1 MPDENMISSMVDT
14 QLMLTIAQ
22 ASATFV
28 AIMAGFFTTK
38 IISISSDKK
47 RIESK
52 IAEDDIKRQ
61 GKEMKIMDYK
71 EIIGNIERRKAE
83 RSVDSFVNDLLD
95 EPLLNIYTLEQL
107 KHKYAEKYMF
117 EPNEYEIK
125 ILDKEYGR
133 ITKKIQKEMEDRAVH
148 FKITGNIRTSATR
161 SYLVR
166 NIMDPET
173 ENRENEELDEMYKK
187 IQLEENE
194 IAILDNLK
202 HHYEAEKDAISYPLT
217 NLAFISQLIFVVTG
231 IVIPFNYNWWAPSLH
246 SWFDTNEFGLIMFY
260 IGLSSA
266 FCYLGLELL
275 HSLHTE
281 KFNRFIAFITRN
293 KVSNDTAI
301 GHRIKR
307 AKAVRDKI
315 TSDVRKRLDGGD
327 FPQPS

>member
-38 IISISSDKK
+38 VISISSDRK
-47 RIESK
+47 RIENK
-52 IAEDDIKRQ
+52 ITEDNIIRQ
-61 GKEMKIMDYK
+61 GKEVKIRGYK
-71 EIIGNIERRKAE
+71 EIISNIEQRQAE

-95 EPLLNIYTLEQL
+95 EPALDIYTLEQL

-125 ILDKEYGR
+125 ILDKEYDK
-133 ITKKIQKEMEDRAVH
+133 ITKKIKKEMEDRAVH

-166 NIMDPET
+166 NIMDPQTEVRET
-173 ENRENEELDEMYKK
+173 EELSEMYKK
-187 IQLEENE
+187 MQLEQNE
-194 IAILDNLK
+194 ITVFDNLK

-217 NLAFISQLIFVVTG
+217 NLAFVSQLIFVVTG
-231 IVIPFNYNWWAPSLH
+231 IVIPFNYNWWVPIIH
-246 SWFDTNEFGLIMFY
+246 PWFDTTEFGLIMFY

-266 FCYLGLELL
+266 FCYIGLELL

-281 KFNRFIAFITRN
+281 RFNKFLAIITR
-293 KVSNDTAI
+293 KKCS
-301 GHRIKR
+301 K
-307 AKAVRDKI
+307 
-315 TSDVRKRLDGGD
+315 
-327 FPQPS
+327 

>member
-38 IISISSDKK
+38 VISISSDRK
-47 RIESK
+47 RIENK
-52 IAEDDIKRQ
+52 ITEDNIIRQ
-61 GKEMKIMDYK
+61 GKEVKIRGYK
-71 EIIGNIERRKAE
+71 EIISNIEQRQAE

-95 EPLLNIYTLEQL
+95 EPALDIYTLEQL

-125 ILDKEYGR
+125 ILDKEYDK
-133 ITKKIQKEMEDRAVH
+133 ITKKIKKEMEDRAVH

-166 NIMDPET
+166 NIMDPQTEVRET
-173 ENRENEELDEMYKK
+173 EELSEMYKK
-187 IQLEENE
+187 MQLEQNE
-194 IAILDNLK
+194 ITVFDNLK

-217 NLAFISQLIFVVTG
+217 NLAFVSQLIFVVTG
-231 IVIPFNYNWWAPSLH
+231 IVIPFNYNWWVPIIH
-246 SWFDTNEFGLIMFY
+246 PWFDTNEFGLIMFY

-266 FCYLGLELL
+266 FCYIGLELL

-281 KFNRFIAFITRN
+281 RFNKFLAIITR
-293 KVSNDTAI
+293 KKCS
-301 GHRIKR
+301 K
-307 AKAVRDKI
+307 
-315 TSDVRKRLDGGD
+315 
-327 FPQPS
+327 

>member
-148 FKITGNIRTSATR
+148 FKIT
-161 SYLVR
+161 
-166 NIMDPET
+166 
-173 ENRENEELDEMYKK
+173 
-187 IQLEENE
+187 
-194 IAILDNLK
+194 
-202 HHYEAEKDAISYPLT
+202 
-217 NLAFISQLIFVVTG
+217 
-231 IVIPFNYNWWAPSLH
+231 
-246 SWFDTNEFGLIMFY
+246 
-260 IGLSSA
+260 
-266 FCYLGLELL
+266 
-275 HSLHTE
+275 
-281 KFNRFIAFITRN
+281 
-293 KVSNDTAI
+293 
-301 GHRIKR
+301 
-307 AKAVRDKI
+307 
-315 TSDVRKRLDGGD
+315 
-327 FPQPS
+327 